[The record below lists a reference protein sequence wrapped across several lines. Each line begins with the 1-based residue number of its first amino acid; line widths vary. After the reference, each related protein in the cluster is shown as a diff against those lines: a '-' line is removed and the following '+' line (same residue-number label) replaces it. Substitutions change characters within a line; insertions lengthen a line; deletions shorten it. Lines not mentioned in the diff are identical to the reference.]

1 MTISFHGASREVTGA
16 NILLEAS
23 GKKIILD
30 CGLFQGYKLAEE
42 RNYSPFAY
50 TPGTIDAVV
59 VCHAHLDHVG
69 RLPKLVRDGFSGKI
83 FSTAP
88 TKELTYLV
96 LADNEKLTREE
107 AKRDNH
113 PPLYKKKEIEEVM
126 NLFTTIS
133 YNEKIEITQ
142 GISLVLK
149 NAGHILGSAI
159 AEIEA
164 EGKKIAYTSDLGN
177 TPSELLD
184 PPEFIEK
191 ADFVIC
197 ESTYGG
203 RVHENRNERQQK
215 LAKILNTIITGKGVL
230 MIPSF
235 AIERTQELLHDIDHF
250 CQIENCQK
258 PSFFLDS
265 PLAEKVTQ
273 VFKKYP
279 QYLNKEIQR
288 EFKNNNFFGLER
300 VKITSAK
307 EESQAIFEKP
317 NPKVIIAGSGMLN
330 GGRIL
335 HHLINYLGSPA
346 NILLIVGYQS
356 KSTLGRR
363 LLNGEKEVKIFG
375 QKVQVRS
382 QIVAIGSY
390 SAHADSPQIINWL
403 KNITGLK
410 NVFIVHGESDQQLNL
425 ARQINLELHL
435 PSQIPQQGEKFEL

>member
-1 MTISFHGASREVTGA
+1 M
-16 NILLEAS
+16 
-23 GKKIILD
+23 
-30 CGLFQGYKLAEE
+30 
-42 RNYSPFAY
+42 
-50 TPGTIDAVV
+50 
-59 VCHAHLDHVG
+59 
-69 RLPKLVRDGFSGKI
+69 
-83 FSTAP
+83 
-88 TKELTYLV
+88 
-96 LADNEKLTREE
+96 ADNEKLTREE

-330 GGRIL
+330 GG
-335 HHLINYLGSPA
+335 LIFTSFSPF
-346 NILLIVGYQS
+346 

>member
-96 LADNEKLTREE
+96 VADNEKLTREE

-133 YNEKIEITQ
+133 YNEQIEITQ

-184 PPEFIEK
+184 PPEFIEE

-258 PSFFLDS
+258 PSF
-265 PLAEKVTQ
+265 
-273 VFKKYP
+273 
-279 QYLNKEIQR
+279 
-288 EFKNNNFFGLER
+288 
-300 VKITSAK
+300 
-307 EESQAIFEKP
+307 
-317 NPKVIIAGSGMLN
+317 
-330 GGRIL
+330 
-335 HHLINYLGSPA
+335 
-346 NILLIVGYQS
+346 
-356 KSTLGRR
+356 
-363 LLNGEKEVKIFG
+363 
-375 QKVQVRS
+375 
-382 QIVAIGSY
+382 
-390 SAHADSPQIINWL
+390 
-403 KNITGLK
+403 
-410 NVFIVHGESDQQLNL
+410 
-425 ARQINLELHL
+425 
-435 PSQIPQQGEKFEL
+435 